1 MTSAF
6 SPVHE
11 RLASRLPMP
20 ACRKASPNDTTAHLG
35 FEAEFGKEYAD
46 TFRNV
51 QHPGLRADYTIGRS
65 KAYG

>member
-1 MTSAF
+1 
-6 SPVHE
+6 
-11 RLASRLPMP
+11 MP